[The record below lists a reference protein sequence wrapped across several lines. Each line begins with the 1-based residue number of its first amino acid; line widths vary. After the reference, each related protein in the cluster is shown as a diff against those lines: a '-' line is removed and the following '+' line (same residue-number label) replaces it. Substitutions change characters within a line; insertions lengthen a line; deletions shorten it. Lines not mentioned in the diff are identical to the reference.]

1 MIAQTLQQKIGE
13 SMKAHDEIR
22 TSTLRLL
29 LSALNYEKI
38 DKRSLASQGPDKRSL
53 PSNGKQYEL
62 TDEEELVVIR
72 REAKK
77 RKEAI
82 EMYTKANASDR
93 AAKEEAELKIL
104 AEYLPPE
111 MGEAELTKII
121 DEAFAQMKPASIAD
135 MGKVIGF
142 VKGKA
147 PGADGG
153 KIAEIVKSR
162 LGSA

>member
-1 MIAQTLQQKIGE
+1 
-13 SMKAHDEIR
+13 MKAHNEIR

-38 DKRSLASQGPDKRSL
+38 DKQHD
-53 PSNGKQYEL
+53 L
-62 TDEEELVVIR
+62 TDDEELVVIR

-82 EMYTKANASDR
+82 EMYTKANAPDR
-93 AAKEEAELKIL
+93 AAKEAEELKIL
-104 AEYLPPE
+104 QEYLPPE
-111 MGEAELTKII
+111 VGEEELIKLV
-121 DEAFAQMKPASIAD
+121 DDAVAQIKPAGMQD

-147 PGADGG
+147 PNADGG
-153 KIAEIVKSR
+153 KIAELVKAKLS
-162 LGSA
+162 

>member
-1 MIAQTLQQKIGE
+1 
-13 SMKAHDEIR
+13 MKAHDEIR

-38 DKRSLASQGPDKRSL
+38 DKQH
-53 PSNGKQYEL
+53 EL
-62 TDEEELVVIR
+62 TEEEEQVVIR

-82 EMYTKANASDR
+82 EMYKKAGAEDR
-93 AAKEEAELKIL
+93 AAKEETELEIL
-104 AEYLPPE
+104 QKYLPPE
-111 MGEAELTKII
+111 MGEKELIKLV
-121 DEAFAQMKPASIAD
+121 DEAISQIKPVSVAD

-153 KIAEIVKSR
+153 KIAEIVKEKLS
-162 LGSA
+162 

>member
-1 MIAQTLQQKIGE
+1 MIAQTLQAKIGE
-13 SMKAHDEIR
+13 SMKAHNEIR

-38 DKRSLASQGPDKRSL
+38 DKQHDL
-53 PSNGKQYEL
+53 N
-62 TDEEELVVIR
+62 DEEELVVIR

-82 EMYTKANASDR
+82 EMYKKAGAEDR
-93 AAKEEAELKIL
+93 AAKEAEELSIL
-104 AEYLPPE
+104 QAYLPPE
-111 MGEAELTKII
+111 IGEEELTKLV
-121 DEAFAQMKPASIAD
+121 DEAVAQIKPTGLQD

-147 PGADGG
+147 PSADGG
-153 KIAEIVKSR
+153 KIAEIVRGK
-162 LGSA
+162 LA

>member
-1 MIAQTLQQKIGE
+1 MIYNTLQQKIGE
-13 SMKAHDEIR
+13 SMKAHNEIK

-38 DKRSLASQGPDKRSL
+38 DKQHD
-53 PSNGKQYEL
+53 L
-62 TDEEELVVIR
+62 TDDEELVVIR

-82 EMYTKANASDR
+82 EMYTKANAPDR
-93 AAKEEAELKIL
+93 AAKEAEELKIL
-104 AEYLPPE
+104 QEYLPPE
-111 MGEAELTKII
+111 VGEEELIKLV
-121 DEAFAQMKPASIAD
+121 DDAVAQIKPAGMQD

-147 PGADGG
+147 PNADGG
-153 KIAEIVKSR
+153 KIAELVKAKLS
-162 LGSA
+162 

>member
-1 MIAQTLQQKIGE
+1 MIYQTLQAKIGE
-13 SMKAHDEIR
+13 SMKAHDEIK

-29 LSALNYEKI
+29 LSAMNYEKI
-38 DKRSLASQGPDKRSL
+38 DKQHD
-53 PSNGKQYEL
+53 L

-82 EMYTKANASDR
+82 EMYKKAGAEDR
-93 AAKEEAELKIL
+93 AEKEATELKIL
-104 AEYLPPE
+104 QEYLPPE
-111 MGEAELTKII
+111 VGEEEIMKII
-121 DEAFAQMKPASIAD
+121 DEAFTQIKPVGLGD
-135 MGKVIGF
+135 MGKVIGY

-153 KIAEIVKSR
+153 KIAEIVKGKLSK
-162 LGSA
+162 SDDVDIK

>member
-1 MIAQTLQQKIGE
+1 MIAQTLQKKIGE

-38 DKRSLASQGPDKRSL
+38 DKQHDL
-53 PSNGKQYEL
+53 N
-62 TDEEELVVIR
+62 DEEELVVIR

-82 EMYTKANASDR
+82 EMYKKAGAEDR
-93 AAKEEAELKIL
+93 AAKEETELKIL

-111 MGEAELTKII
+111 MGEEELIKII
-121 DEAFAQMKPASIAD
+121 DEAFAQIKPASIAD

-142 VKGKA
+142 VKDKV
-147 PGADGG
+147 PNADGG

-162 LGSA
+162 LGSK

>member
-13 SMKAHDEIR
+13 SMKAHNEIR

-38 DKRSLASQGPDKRSL
+38 DKQHDL
-53 PSNGKQYEL
+53 N
-62 TDEEELVVIR
+62 DEEELVVIR

-82 EMYTKANASDR
+82 EMYTKAGAPDR
-93 AAKEEAELKIL
+93 AAKEAEELKIL
-104 AEYLPPE
+104 QEYLPPDV
-111 MGEAELTKII
+111 GEEELTKLV
-121 DEAFAQMKPASIAD
+121 DEAVAQIKPAGMQD

-147 PGADGG
+147 PNADGG
-153 KIAEIVKSR
+153 KIAELVKGK
-162 LGSA
+162 LAA

>member
-13 SMKAHDEIR
+13 SMKAHNEIR

-38 DKRSLASQGPDKRSL
+38 DKQHDLA
-53 PSNGKQYEL
+53 
-62 TDEEELVVIR
+62 DEEELVVIR

-82 EMYTKANASDR
+82 EMYTKANAPER
-93 AAKEEAELKIL
+93 AAKEAEELEIL
-104 AEYLPPE
+104 QEYLPPDV
-111 MGEAELTKII
+111 GEEELTKLV
-121 DEAFAQMKPASIAD
+121 DEAVAQIKPAGMQDI
-135 MGKVIGF
+135 GKVIGF

-147 PGADGG
+147 PNADGG
-153 KIAEIVKSR
+153 KIAELVKGK
-162 LGSA
+162 LAA

>member
-1 MIAQTLQQKIGE
+1 MIAQTLQAKIGE
-13 SMKAHDEIR
+13 SMKAHNEIR

-38 DKRSLASQGPDKRSL
+38 DKQH
-53 PSNGKQYEL
+53 EL

-93 AAKEEAELKIL
+93 AAKEAEELIIL
-104 AEYLPPE
+104 QEYLPPE
-111 MGEAELTKII
+111 VSDEELVKLV
-121 DEAFAQMKPASIAD
+121 DEAVAQIKPAGLQD

-147 PGADGG
+147 PNADGG
-153 KIAEIVKSR
+153 KIAGLVKAK
-162 LGSA
+162 LA

>member
-1 MIAQTLQQKIGE
+1 MIANTLQQKIGE
-13 SMKAHDEIR
+13 SMKAHNEVR

-29 LSALNYEKI
+29 LSALNYERI
-38 DKRSLASQGPDKRSL
+38 DKQH
-53 PSNGKQYEL
+53 EL
-62 TDEEELVVIR
+62 TDEEEMVVVR

-82 EMYTKANASDR
+82 EMYKNNNAPDR

-111 MGEAELTKII
+111 TSEEDLIKLV
-121 DEAFAQMKPASIAD
+121 DEAVAQIKPQSMAD
-135 MGKVIGF
+135 MGKVIGI

-147 PGADGG
+147 PGADGS
-153 KIAEIVKSR
+153 KIAEMVKSK
-162 LGSA
+162 LA

>member
-13 SMKAHDEIR
+13 SMKAHDETR

-38 DKRSLASQGPDKRSL
+38 DKQHD
-53 PSNGKQYEL
+53 L
-62 TDEEELVVIR
+62 TDEEELVIIR

-77 RKEAI
+77 RKEAT
-82 EMYTKANASDR
+82 EMYRNAGAEDR

-104 AEYLPPE
+104 QEYLPPE
-111 MGEAELTKII
+111 MGEEELLKLV
-121 DEAFAQMKPASIAD
+121 DEAISQIKPAGLGD

-147 PGADGG
+147 PNADGG
-153 KIAEIVKSR
+153 KIAEKVKAR
-162 LGSA
+162 LSSVK

>member
-13 SMKAHDEIR
+13 SMKAHNEIR

-38 DKRSLASQGPDKRSL
+38 DKRSLASQGP
-53 PSNGKQYEL
+53 GKQPDL
-62 TDEEELVVIR
+62 TNEEELVVIR

-82 EMYTKANASDR
+82 EMYTKANAPDR
-93 AAKEEAELKIL
+93 AAKEAEELKIL
-104 AEYLPPE
+104 QEYLPPE
-111 MGEAELTKII
+111 MGEEDLMKII
-121 DEAFAQMKPASIAD
+121 DEAFTQMKPAGMGD

-142 VKGKA
+142 VKSKA

-153 KIAEIVKSR
+153 KIAEIVRGKLS
-162 LGSA
+162 